1 MIRAARRRNL
11 THLHILLAE
20 LYLYN
25 SLQQAALVTL
35 MHIDDFCE
43 ALEDSQFGNHAL
55 LLELRSVR
63 TQITDFRQHCQRAAA
78 VTIDRLEGFF
88 VS

>member
-1 MIRAARRRNL
+1 MIRAARRHNL
-11 THLHILLAE
+11 AHLHLLLTE

-25 SLQQAALVTL
+25 SLHQAALLTT

-55 LLELRSVR
+55 LVELRRVR
-63 TQITDFRQHCQRAAA
+63 TQVNEFCQQCRRAAA
-78 VTIDRLEGFF
+78 VTIERLERFF
-88 VS
+88 VA

>member
-1 MIRAARRRNL
+1 MIRAARRHNL
-11 THLHILLAE
+11 AHLHLLLAE

-25 SLQQAALVTL
+25 SLQQAALVTM

-55 LLELRSVR
+55 LLELRRVR
-63 TQITDFRQHCQRAAA
+63 LQVNEFSRQCRRAVE
-78 VTIDRLEGFF
+78 VTTARLERVFAP
-88 VS
+88 